1 MAINKIA
8 DLSALWDALSA
19 HGAIVR
25 LMIDNPAQV
34 EALEAFE
41 SSRESADKRK
51 WSVFIKCDGGQR

>member
-1 MAINKIA
+1 MAINKVA
-8 DLSALWDALSA
+8 DLSTLWEALDA

-25 LMIDNPAQV
+25 LMIDNLVQV

-41 SSRESADKRK
+41 STRKVKRR